1 MTSKKIAE
9 FWPEHADHEGST
21 SFSAT
26 DGFTCACGEALGFPV
41 QDEPPEAAEYEL
53 PEFEEEPLSVR
64 MKRDA
69 QEKVDAA
76 RRKVEADAEARSVAG
91 EPVQDDYASKE
102 AVAQGAFGVYGQS
115 TQDAVETEP
124 VDAEVVEEVT
134 VAAVPAGIKSFGG
147 FELVD
152 EETPPVTVHEEDA
165 DLYRDEADAAVEH
178 RAAELATV
186 ERVRAEIEP
195 DEAQATPL
203 DYGQEFRAGLHD
215 GPEPGEPDTVS
226 TDLARREAP
235 KPGTGVP
242 IFPREGEQTLDP
254 LTKKLPA
261 LDPTMPYTPQD
272 VELKIVSILE
282 QLENSETFLRQQMG
296 RLHSAEH
303 DLNLKYNLALA
314 QSPAKNQKQQEAE
327 AWLASAD
334 EQYEAG
340 EAKMLV
346 KALQGA
352 QHNLRSQLSGF
363 QSVARSLG
371 VSMGNTLG
379 TSPRNQEPP
388 PARPWEH

>member
-1 MTSKKIAE
+1 MTSNKIAE
-9 FWPEHADHEGST
+9 YWPEHADHEGST

-26 DGFTCACGEALGFPV
+26 DGFVCACGETLGFPME
-41 QDEPPEAAEYEL
+41 DEPPDAVEYEL

-76 RRKVEADAEARSVAG
+76 RRKVEAEAEVRSVAG

-102 AVAQGAFGVYGQS
+102 AVVQGAFGVYGQS
-115 TQDAVETEP
+115 TQDAPDADLQPSDSDAVEPEP
-124 VDAEVVEEVT
+124 VDAEVVEE
-134 VAAVPAGIKSFGG
+134 AA
-147 FELVD
+147 D
-152 EETPPVTVHEEDA
+152 
-165 DLYRDEADAAVEH
+165 RDEAAAVIEQ
-178 RAAELATV
+178 RAAELAAV
-186 ERVRAEIEP
+186 ERVRAEDEP
-195 DEAQATPL
+195 DEAQAAPL
-203 DYGQEFRAGLHD
+203 DYGHEFRAGLHD

-235 KPGTGVP
+235 RPGTGVP
-242 IFPREGEQTLDP
+242 IVPREGEHTLDP

-261 LDPTMPYTPQD
+261 LDPTVLYTPQD

-282 QLENSETFLRQQMG
+282 QLENSEVFLRQQMG
-296 RLHSAEH
+296 RLHAAEH

-314 QSPAKNQKQQEAE
+314 KSDAKNQKQQEAE

-346 KALQGA
+346 KALQGN

>member
-1 MTSKKIAE
+1 VTSNKIAE
-9 FWPEHADHEGST
+9 YWPEHADHEGST

-26 DGFTCACGEALGFPV
+26 DGFVCACGEALGFPME
-41 QDEPPEAAEYEL
+41 DEPPDAVEYEL

-76 RRKVEADAEARSVAG
+76 RRKVEADAAARSVAG

-102 AVAQGAFGVYGQS
+102 AVVHGAFGVYGQS
-115 TQDAVETEP
+115 TQDDAEREP
-124 VDAEVVEEVT
+124 VDAEVVEEVAT
-134 VAAVPAGIKSFGG
+134 VPAEIKGG
-147 FELVD
+147 ELVD
-152 EETPPVTVHEEDA
+152 EETPPVTVHE
-165 DLYRDEADAAVEH
+165 ADAG
-178 RAAELATV
+178 RYPD
-186 ERVRAEIEP
+186 EP
-195 DEAQATPL
+195 DEAQAVPL
-203 DYGQEFRAGLHD
+203 DYGQEFRAGLYD
-215 GPEPGEPDTVS
+215 GPKPGEPDTVS

-242 IFPREGEQTLDP
+242 IVPRDGEHTLDP

-261 LDPTMPYTPQD
+261 LDPTVLYTPQD

-282 QLENSETFLRQQMG
+282 QLENSEVFLRQQMG
-296 RLHSAEH
+296 RLHAAEH

-314 QSPAKNQKQQEAE
+314 KSDAKNQKQQEAE

-346 KALQGA
+346 KALQGN

>member
-1 MTSKKIAE
+1 MTSNKIAE
-9 FWPEHADHEGST
+9 YWPEHADHEGST

-26 DGFTCACGEALGFPV
+26 DGFVCACGETLGFPME
-41 QDEPPEAAEYEL
+41 DEPPDAVEYEL

-76 RRKVEADAEARSVAG
+76 RRKVEAEAEARSVAG

-102 AVAQGAFGVYGQS
+102 AVVQGAFGVYGQS
-115 TQDAVETEP
+115 TQDAVEHEP
-124 VDAEVVEEVT
+124 VDAEVVEEVI
-134 VAAVPAGIKSFGG
+134 AAVPAEIKGG
-147 FELVD
+147 ELVD
-152 EETPPVTVHEEDA
+152 EETPPITVHEADA
-165 DLYRDEADAAVEH
+165 DRYPD
-178 RAAELATV
+178 
-186 ERVRAEIEP
+186 EP
-195 DEAQATPL
+195 DEAQAVPL
-203 DYGQEFRAGLHD
+203 DYGQEFRAGLYD
-215 GPEPGEPDTVS
+215 GPKPGEPDTVS

-235 KPGTGVP
+235 RPGTGVP
-242 IFPREGEQTLDP
+242 IVPREGEHTLDP

-261 LDPTMPYTPQD
+261 LDPTVLYTPQD

-282 QLENSETFLRQQMG
+282 QLENSEVFLRQQMG
-296 RLHSAEH
+296 RLHAAEH

-314 QSPAKNQKQQEAE
+314 KSDAKNQKQQEAE

-346 KALQGA
+346 KALQGN

>member
-1 MTSKKIAE
+1 MTSNKISE
-9 FWPEHADHEGST
+9 FWPEHANHEGST

-26 DGFTCACGEALGFPV
+26 DGFTCACGENLGFPM
-41 QDEPPEAAEYEL
+41 QDEPPEAADYEL

-69 QEKVDAA
+69 QEKVAAAREQVEAESAA
-76 RRKVEADAEARSVAG
+76 RRDAG
-91 EPVQDDYASKE
+91 EPVLDDYAKAESVVK
-102 AVAQGAFGVYGQS
+102 GAFGVYGQS
-115 TQDAVETEP
+115 TPDYPDGDLEP
-124 VDAEVVEEVT
+124 STPDDPESVHSEDVVDAEVIEEVT
-134 VAAVPAGIKSFGG
+134 SAVAAVPAEVNQI
-147 FELVD
+147 E
-152 EETPPVTVHEEDA
+152 P
-165 DLYRDEADAAVEH
+165 
-178 RAAELATV
+178 
-186 ERVRAEIEP
+186 EP

-203 DYGQEFRAGLHD
+203 DYGQEFRAGLYD
-215 GPEPGEPDTVS
+215 EPEPGEPDTVS

-242 IFPREGEQTLDP
+242 IFPRDGEQTLDP

-296 RLHSAEH
+296 RLHEADH
-303 DLNLKYNLALA
+303 QLNLKFNLAMA
-314 QSPAKNQKQQEAE
+314 KSPARNQKQQEAE

-379 TSPRNQEPP
+379 ASPRSQEPP
-388 PARPWEH
+388 PARPWEQ

>member
-76 RRKVEADAEARSVAG
+76 RRKVEAEAEARSVAG

-102 AVAQGAFGVYGQS
+102 AVVQGAFGVYGQS
-115 TQDAVETEP
+115 TQDAVEPEP
-124 VDAEVVEEVT
+124 VDAEVV
-134 VAAVPAGIKSFGG
+134 A
-147 FELVD
+147 FELT
-152 EETPPVTVHEEDA
+152 EETTPPVTVHEEDA
-165 DLYRDEADAAVEH
+165 DLYRDEADAAVEQST
-178 RAAELATV
+178 AELATV
-186 ERVRAEIEP
+186 ERTRAEVEP

-203 DYGQEFRAGLHD
+203 DYGHEFRAGLHD

-296 RLHSAEH
+296 RLHAAEH

>member
-1 MTSKKIAE
+1 MTSNKIAE
-9 FWPEHADHEGST
+9 YWPEHADHEGST

-26 DGFTCACGEALGFPV
+26 DGFVCACGETLGFPME
-41 QDEPPEAAEYEL
+41 DEPPDAVEYEL

-76 RRKVEADAEARSVAG
+76 RRKVEAEAEVRSVAG

-102 AVAQGAFGVYGQS
+102 AVVQGAFGVYGQS
-115 TQDAVETEP
+115 TQDSVEPET
-124 VDAEVVEEVT
+124 VDAEVVEEVIAA
-134 VAAVPAGIKSFGG
+134 VAAVPAEIDR
-147 FELVD
+147 V
-152 EETPPVTVHEEDA
+152 ED
-165 DLYRDEADAAVEH
+165 
-178 RAAELATV
+178 
-186 ERVRAEIEP
+186 EP
-195 DEAQATPL
+195 DEAQAAPL
-203 DYGQEFRAGLHD
+203 DYGHEFRAGLHD

-235 KPGTGVP
+235 RPGTGVP
-242 IFPREGEQTLDP
+242 IVPREGEHTLDP

-261 LDPTMPYTPQD
+261 LDPTVLYTPQD

-282 QLENSETFLRQQMG
+282 QLENSEVFLRQQMG
-296 RLHSAEH
+296 RLHAAEH

-314 QSPAKNQKQQEAE
+314 KSDAKNQKQQEAE

-346 KALQGA
+346 KALQGN